1 MKTKNPKPIA
11 LLFVLFFSLT
21 PLLAATDEPASLKS
35 LEGTWA
41 GDGKLMG
48 NAARLELK
56 YEWVLNGKFLRLSL
70 KNDSRTAAGAKE
82 VFEGHVYYE
91 AKSDGSISGT
101 WFDSRGVSFPV
112 QGTFAG
118 DTLTIL
124 WGSPAT
130 EQGKSVYRLVDAGT
144 LEVTD
149 FAQGKDGAWKQFGTA
164 LVKRQ

>member
-1 MKTKNPKPIA
+1 MKTKKLTIA
-11 LLFVLFFSLT
+11 LLFVWLLALT
-21 PLLAATDEPASLKS
+21 PIVAAPNETASLKS
-35 LEGTWA
+35 LEGSWA
-41 GDGKLMG
+41 GDGNFMG

-70 KNDSRTAAGAKE
+70 KSDSRTAAGAQQI
-82 VFEGHVYYE
+82 FEGHVYYE
-91 AKSDGSISGT
+91 AKSDGSTSGT

-112 QGTFAG
+112 KGTFAG

-149 FAQGKDGAWKQFGTA
+149 FAQLKDGTWKQFATA
-164 LVKRQ
+164 VVRRR